1 MAAARRLS
9 LPLVLLVVLAVAGR
23 AAAQDYD
30 FFYLVLQWP
39 GAYCDTKQSCCYPK
53 SGKPA
58 ADFGIHGLW
67 PNRDDGTYPQNC
79 SPDNAFN
86 PSKVHLHTRI
96 LPLPLPLFLSLSR
109 AAPHVFDHAAAACSW
124 VSSACQHVRT
134 SFALCPHA
142 RRTLRFRLLAL
153 LLFIRRG
160 LSVLLLAKEKKQNSD
175 AD

>member
-9 LPLVLLVVLAVAGR
+9 LPLVLLPLVLLVVLAVAGR

-86 PSKVHLHTRI
+86 PSKVHAHAILH
-96 LPLPLPLFLSLSR
+96 LPLPLFLSR
-109 AAPHVFDHAAAACSW
+109 RPAPHVFDHAAAACSW
-124 VSSACQHVRT
+124 VSSARAKCQHV
-134 SFALCPHA
+134 H
-142 RRTLRFRLLAL
+142 LLHC
-153 LLFIRRG
+153 
-160 LSVLLLAKEKKQNSD
+160 VLTTYVTV
-175 AD
+175 

>member
-1 MAAARRLS
+1 MAARLS
-9 LPLVLLVVLAVAGR
+9 LLLAVLAVAAGR

-39 GAYCDTKQSCCYPK
+39 GSYCDTKQSCCYPK

-86 PSKVHLHTRI
+86 PSKVRFF
-96 LPLPLPLFLSLSR
+96 PL
-109 AAPHVFDHAAAACSW
+109 
-124 VSSACQHVRT
+124 
-134 SFALCPHA
+134 
-142 RRTLRFRLLAL
+142 LLLL
-153 LLFIRRG
+153 LLFSRPAC
-160 LSVLLLAKEKKQNSD
+160 V
-175 AD
+175 